1 MLTDSG
7 SRFKPVNQGSVD
19 SLSVLT
25 EETFQMSVGQTN
37 ENVGWQEAGPMSF
50 LTRIL
55 EHTLSRVPLLRLAG
69 VVGMTVAAGT
79 VSLPSLAQTDD
90 AGATEVRS
98 LGFNIK
104 AWSGDFDGMLER
116 RLVRIAVPYGRTLF
130 YHDRGRE
137 RGLTADAARKFEEY
151 LNNKYKKDLK
161 KRPITVVL
169 IPTTRDQ
176 LIPAL
181 LEGRADIAAG
191 NITITEGRSAQVDF
205 SAPIAK
211 PFSEIIVTGP
221 GAPPLSTLDD
231 LAGQEVFVRPATSY
245 YESLTALN
253 ERFQAA
259 GKPPMTLT
267 LLPDPIE
274 DEDKLDMVNAGL
286 LNITVVDEWLA
297 DVWSPILPKVV
308 ARKDLVLR
316 SGGQIAW
323 AFRKGSPLL
332 QADINDFVTNV
343 VRKYGLVASNLKSFS
358 AKLRKAQNA
367 KAGKDWERFQQA
379 VDLFRKYGDQYR
391 FDYLLLAAQGYQESQ
406 LDQSKRSPVGALGI
420 MQLMPATGKEM
431 KVGDISQPEPN
442 VHAGTKYMDQLL
454 VTYFPDAELDD
465 TNRTLFAF
473 AAYNAGP
480 GRLAKLRK
488 LAAEQG
494 YDPNKW
500 FNNVEWVVAD
510 KVGQE
515 PVTYV
520 RNIYK
525 YYVSYKLAVEA
536 ERLKRAAAEEVQKTT
551 P

>member
-1 MLTDSG
+1 
-7 SRFKPVNQGSVD
+7 
-19 SLSVLT
+19 
-25 EETFQMSVGQTN
+25 
-37 ENVGWQEAGPMSF
+37 MSF
-50 LTRIL
+50 FARIL
-55 EHTLSRVPLLRLAG
+55 VGIL
-69 VVGMTVAAGT
+69 VVAGT
-79 VSLPSLAQTDD
+79 AGLPARAQTDD
-90 AGATEVRS
+90 TEAPQLRR
-98 LGFNIK
+98 LGVDHG
-104 AWSGDFDGMLER
+104 AWSGDFDGMIER
-116 RLVRIAVPYGRTLF
+116 RLVRVAVPYGRSLF

-137 RGLTADAARKFEEY
+137 RGLTADIVRKFEEY
-151 LNNKYKKDLK
+151 LNKKYRKSLA

-181 LEGRADIAAG
+181 LAGRADIAAG
-191 NITITEGRSAQVDF
+191 NITITESRQTLIDF
-205 SAPIAK
+205 SVPISK
-211 PFSEIIVTGP
+211 PFPEIVVTGP
-221 GAPPLSTLDD
+221 GAPALSSLDD
-231 LAGQEVFVRPATSY
+231 LAGKEVFVRPATSY

-259 GKPPMTLT
+259 GKPPMILT

-286 LNITVVDEWLA
+286 LGISVVDEWLA
-297 DVWSPILPKVV
+297 DLWSPILPQVV

-316 SGGQIAW
+316 SGGQAAW
-323 AFRKGSPLL
+323 AFRKGSPQL
-332 QADINDFVTNV
+332 QAEIDDFITNV
-343 VRKYGLVASNLKSFS
+343 VRKHGLVTGNLKAFA
-358 AKLRKAQNA
+358 AKVRKAQNA
-367 KAGKDWERFQQA
+367 KAGKDWERFQQL
-379 VDLFRKYGDQYR
+379 VELFRKYGDQYR
-391 FDYLLLAAQGYQESQ
+391 FDHLLLAAQGYQESQ
-406 LDQSKRSPVGALGI
+406 LDQAAHSHVGAIGI

-431 KVGDISQPEPN
+431 KVGDIGDAEPN
-442 VHAGTKYMDQLL
+442 VHAGAKYMDQLMN
-454 VTYFPDAELDD
+454 TYFPDAELDD
-465 TNRTLFAF
+465 ENRTLFAF

-480 GRLAKLRK
+480 GRVARLRK

-536 ERLKRAAAEEVQKTT
+536 ERVKRAAAEQVKKTT